1 MIMEKDKKQTKVDL
15 SQLSDLDFTP
25 NWDEKCNAGEK
36 QKNHFKPK
44 HNERQREFK
53 RKKKELPRRYDSP
66 FANKFKITVNPDK
79 LILDTLKKGIKK
91 SGISYSLEEIN
102 SAVIDKKD
110 RLQITIEYLKEQDTF
125 FITTFDNSV
134 FITKPGAIKHII
146 EKGLKHVVDI
156 TETIGENPSGN
167 FKNIL
172 KCPETEILLP
182 PKNFHDFEAI
192 IKTHLIENKIK
203 LDYNNYIEKLI
214 VVDDEI
220 TISEWKIK
228 PLKKLIFATKELNGS
243 KRSFNSIEG
252 VQGYIT
258 STETDQFI
266 KTNKVIK
273 VKGNNINKLEKELGD
288 FVSQFLK
295 NSYQW
300 KKDLFFNV
308 LINFKKSGF
317 HIFKYGPKNYLFAT
331 GQKPKTIELAK
342 ISENC
347 IKIIKYI
354 QENHRVKI
362 VNILSQ
368 SGEMKF
374 EKSQILI
381 ELKWLVKEGYIKE
394 FSDGTIFC

>member
-1 MIMEKDKKQTKVDL
+1 MEKDKKQTKVDL

-25 NWDEKCNAGEK
+25 NWDEKYNAGEK
-36 QKNHFKPK
+36 QKIQFKPK

-53 RKKKELPRRYDSP
+53 RKEKELPRRYDSP

-110 RLQITIEYLKEQDTF
+110 RLQITIEHLKEQDTF

-134 FITKPGAIKHII
+134 FSAKPGAIKHII

-172 KCPETEILLP
+172 KCPETGILLP
-182 PKNFHDFEAI
+182 PKSFHDFEAI

-203 LDYNNYIEKLI
+203 LNYNNYIEKLI
-214 VVDDEI
+214 IVEDEI

-228 PLKKLIFATKELNGS
+228 PLKKLIFATKEINGN

-273 VKGNNINKLEKELGD
+273 IKGNNINKLEKELGD
-288 FVSQFLK
+288 FVSQFLR